1 MKKSGWHLREGIKV
15 SLRTK
20 LMVSIIILELLLI
33 GSAILVVERQMQEF
47 ILDEFTKRGL
57 SLAKNLAAVNTNY
70 LATYNYVNIEQS
82 VARITKDNDLAY
94 AIVLLFDGEVAA
106 YSGPRNIQHKVLGGR
121 INERAL
127 ESEET
132 LVQYDRLDSPG
143 QEVCD
148 ISVPIFLKG
157 EKWGTARV
165 GFSLNDMHAA
175 ILKTRASLFA
185 LGAIVLMVSC
195 LCCMVLA
202 RRITRPI
209 CTLVKSVEAIS
220 NGEYEQE
227 IRITT
232 RDEIAYLGK
241 RFAAMQE
248 TLKEQIQLLTD
259 TNRELACSNQRLQ
272 SLFEVSQ
279 TMNSL
284 QNQEKLY
291 DLILEAAL
299 TASGGALGASLTLYD
314 QDQGIRTV
322 SKALSKDSK
331 GNSMEHT
338 AREVLKERTLERYHS
353 FTANPGTRP
362 LLAQLEPFQQG
373 VPIFS
378 MRIESNQDIE
388 LLFIPLQQADILMG
402 FINLVREKK
411 EGSVSDPTIQTLS
424 VLASHATASLENK
437 KLFVELEEAY
447 LSSIKSLV
455 KTLEFKD
462 EYTYG
467 HAERVA
473 RICMNIGKRMNI
485 EENGLKVLYNAALLH
500 DIGKIG
506 IMESIL
512 NKKTDLDPNEWS
524 KIKQHPVAGEEI
536 LRPILS
542 LREECKIVRHHHER
556 EDGRGYP
563 DGLYGSRLSLS
574 EKIIIVA
581 DAFDAMNSKRAYRS
595 ALNLGDIKHELQR
608 NKGSQFDE
616 EVVDVFMEVLDEE
629 AFTRVNSSGSGR
641 IIPFSGIHLGDG

>member
-1 MKKSGWHLREGIKV
+1 MKKSRWHRGEGIKV

-20 LMVSIIILELLLI
+20 LMVSIIILELLLM
-33 GSAILVVERQMQEF
+33 GSTIFIVERHMQEF

-82 VARITKDNDLAY
+82 VARITKDNSLAY

-106 YSGPRNIQHKVLGGR
+106 YSGSRNIEHRVLGGR

-127 ESEET
+127 ASKET

-143 QEVCD
+143 LDICD

-157 EKWGTARV
+157 EKWGTVRV
-165 GFSLNDMHAA
+165 GFSLKDMHAA

-185 LGAIVLMVSC
+185 LGAAVLIVSC
-195 LCCMVLA
+195 FCCLVLA

-209 CTLVKSVEAIS
+209 STLVKSVEAIS
-220 NGEYEQE
+220 NGEYERE

-248 TLKEQIQLLTD
+248 TLKEQIRLLTD
-259 TNRELACSNQRLQ
+259 TNWKLACSNQRLQ

-279 TMNSL
+279 SMNSL

-299 TASGGALGASLTLYD
+299 TASGGAVGASLTLYD
-314 QDQGIRTV
+314 QDHGIRTV
-322 SKALSKDSK
+322 SKVLSKDRK
-331 GNSMEHT
+331 TNSIARA
-338 AREVLKERTLERYHS
+338 AREVLEERTLERYHS
-353 FTANPGTRP
+353 FTSNPGTRP

-373 VPIFS
+373 MPIFS
-378 MRIESNQDIE
+378 MRIESNEDIE
-388 LLFIPLQQADILMG
+388 LLSIPLQQSDILMG
-402 FINLVREKK
+402 FINLVREKN
-411 EGSVSDPTIQTLS
+411 EASVSDPTIQTLS

-437 KLFVELEEAY
+437 KLFAQLEEAY
-447 LSSIKSLV
+447 LSSIKSLA

-473 RICMNIGKRMNI
+473 RICMNIGKRMNM
-485 EENGLKVLYNAALLH
+485 EEKGLKVLFNAALLH

-512 NKKTDLDPNEWS
+512 NKKADLEPNEWS

-536 LRPILS
+536 LKPILS

-581 DAFDAMNSKRAYRS
+581 DAFDAMNSKRAYRP
-595 ALNLGDIKHELQR
+595 ALNLGDIKHELKR

-616 EVVDVFMEVLDEE
+616 EVVDVFMEVLEEE
-629 AFTRVNSSGSGR
+629 AFTLVNSARSGR
-641 IIPFSGIHLGDG
+641 IIPLSGIHPGDG